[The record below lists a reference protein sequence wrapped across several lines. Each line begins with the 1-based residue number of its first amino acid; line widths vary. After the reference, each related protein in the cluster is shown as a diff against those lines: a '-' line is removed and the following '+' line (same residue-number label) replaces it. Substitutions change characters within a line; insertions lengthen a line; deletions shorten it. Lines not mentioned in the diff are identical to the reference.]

1 MENATKALLIA
12 AAVLVAII
20 IISITLVIVNQ
31 GQETASGADLS
42 EIEAAEFNAPFLMYE
57 GNEVPTDKVNALLN
71 TVFQHNKQELAS
83 GENRYVAISV
93 LDEYSTPSQKSIKT
107 VTALSAANVSTL
119 NTVPKLPGTRNHKVV
134 CSYTGARISSI
145 KVTFTHGRYGGY

>member
-31 GQETASGADLS
+31 GQEAASGADLS
-42 EIEAAEFNAPFLMYE
+42 ELEAAQFNSAFLSYE
-57 GNEVPTDKVNALLN
+57 KSNLSTSQVNALLN

-83 GENRYVAISV
+83 GDNRYVSITVKNGSTTLASFTNGSGTTVPSV
-93 LDEYSTPSQKSIKT
+93 SGSDYYTATCNYTGTIVTSIT
-107 VTALSAANVSTL
+107 VT
-119 NTVPKLPGTRNHKVV
+119 KK
-134 CSYTGARISSI
+134 
-145 KVTFTHGRYGGY
+145 

>member
-31 GQETASGADLS
+31 GQEAASGADLS
-42 EIEAAEFNAPFLMYE
+42 ELEAAEFNSTFLSYE
-57 GNEVPTDKVNALLN
+57 KGNVSTTQVNALLN

-83 GENRYVAISV
+83 GKARYVSITVSDGTTTAATISDGSGTTV
-93 LDEYSTPSQKSIKT
+93 PSISGSNYYTVQCNYTGTIITSIT
-107 VTALSAANVSTL
+107 VT
-119 NTVPKLPGTRNHKVV
+119 KK
-134 CSYTGARISSI
+134 
-145 KVTFTHGRYGGY
+145 

>member
-31 GQETASGADLS
+31 GQEAASGADLS
-42 EIEAAEFNAPFLMYE
+42 ELEAAEFNAPFLMYE
-57 GNEVPTDKVNALLN
+57 GNNVSTDQLNVLLG

-83 GENRYVAISV
+83 GKKRYVDVSLVYETRKPAGTASRREITV
-93 LDEYSTPSQKSIKT
+93 LATKVLLKESRTTS
-107 VTALSAANVSTL
+107 
-119 NTVPKLPGTRNHKVV
+119 NTVPSISGSKYYTVECR
-134 CSYTGARISSI
+134 YTGTIITSI
-145 KVTFTHGRYGGY
+145 TVTEK